1 MSVRCV
7 LVDVSV
13 LLEFFYRMVSV
24 LNWMSVCVSLI
35 RNSISMEIL
44 LNNVVIYGGLQV
56 LFEML
61 YVQFL

>member
-35 RNSISMEIL
+35 RNSINMEIL
-44 LNNVVIYGGLQV
+44 LNNVVIYGGL
-56 LFEML
+56 
-61 YVQFL
+61 

>member
-44 LNNVVIYGGLQV
+44 LNNVVIYGGL
-56 LFEML
+56 
-61 YVQFL
+61 

>member
-35 RNSISMEIL
+35 RNSLSMEIL
-44 LNNVVIYGGLQV
+44 LNNVVIYGGLKV
-56 LFEML
+56 LFEKL
-61 YVQFL
+61 YV

>member
-35 RNSISMEIL
+35 RNSINMEIL